1 MTDAV
6 PMPHNRRPAGCP
18 FRPDAVLERLR
29 DDQDLRE
36 LPRVPTSNPQLGEF
50 EAVLVTRPDDVREA
64 LADPRY
70 EAGFAFDR
78 TGPRTVMNQPG
89 ILLNYDGDD
98 HTHYRR
104 MLSGAFTVK
113 RVRSLTPAI
122 RRVVDERLDALVR
135 SGPGTDLI
143 EAFAGPVPL
152 LVICE
157 LLGIPAEDRDG
168 IQRRSA
174 IGTDAAGTLE
184 TQLENFAAMAA
195 YMGELVARQRSDP
208 GDDILGDLIR
218 RHGDELSDDEL
229 IGMGNSILVA
239 GHETVTSMIGMS
251 TLALLRDPGQ
261 LAVVRDDADAAPA
274 AVEELLRLLSVAPPL
289 IRQAATDLELGGA
302 RVAAGERVLLS
313 TLAANH
319 GTGLDLDDPGRL
331 DVRRRPTAHLAFG
344 YGAHQCIGQQLARLE
359 LQIALPALLRRL
371 PGLRPAVDA
380 ADVEYRTDA
389 LVFGVAR
396 LPVRW

>member
-1 MTDAV
+1 MTAAV
-6 PMPHNRRPAGCP
+6 PMPHNRRPDRCP
-18 FRPDAVLERLR
+18 FRPDPDLERLR
-29 DDQDLRE
+29 DEEPD
-36 LPRVPTSNPQLGEF
+36 LPRVRTSNPQLGEF
-50 EAVLVTRPDDVREA
+50 DAVLVTRYEDVRQA

-89 ILLNYDGDD
+89 ILLNYDGDE
-98 HTHYRR
+98 HTRYRR

-113 RVRSLTPAI
+113 RVRSLAPAI
-122 RRVVDERLDALVR
+122 RRVVDERLDALEQA
-135 SGPGTDLI
+135 GPGADLI
-143 EAFAGPVPL
+143 ETFAGPVPL

-174 IGTDAAGTLE
+174 TGTDAANSLE

-195 YMGELVARQRSDP
+195 YMGDLIRRQRAEP

-218 RHGDELSDDEL
+218 RHGGELSDDEL

-239 GHETVTSMIGMS
+239 GHETVTAMIGLS
-251 TLALLRDPGQ
+251 TLALLREPDQ
-261 LAVVRDDADAAPA
+261 LAVVRDDEDAEPA
-274 AVEELLRLLSVAPPL
+274 AVEELLRLLAVAPPL
-289 IRQAATDLELGGA
+289 IRQAATDLDLGG
-302 RVAAGERVLLS
+302 RPVKAGERVLLS
-313 TLAANH
+313 TLAAHH
-319 GTGLDLDDPGRL
+319 GTGLVADAPGRL
-331 DVRRRPTAHLAFG
+331 DVRRPPVPHLAFG

-359 LQIALPALLRRL
+359 LRIALPALLRRL
-371 PGLRPAVDA
+371 PGLRLAGDADAVEFRD
-380 ADVEYRTDA
+380 DA

-396 LPVRW
+396 LPVAW

>member
-1 MTDAV
+1 MTAAA
-6 PMPHNRRPAGCP
+6 PMPHNRRPDRCP
-18 FRPDAVLERLR
+18 FRPHPVLERLR
-29 DDQDLRE
+29 DDPE
-36 LPRVPTSNPQLGEF
+36 LPRVRTSNPQLGEF
-50 EAVLVTRPDDVREA
+50 DAVLVTRPDEVRQV

-89 ILLNYDGDD
+89 ILLNYDGDE

-113 RVRSLTPAI
+113 RVRSLAPAI
-122 RRVVDERLDALVR
+122 RRVVDDRLDALEQA
-135 SGPGTDLI
+135 GPGADLI
-143 EAFAGPVPL
+143 ERFAGPVPL

-157 LLGIPAEDRDG
+157 LLGVPVEDRDG

-174 IGTDAAGTLE
+174 IGTDVANSLQ

-195 YMGELVARQRSDP
+195 YMGDLVRRQRAEP

-218 RHGDELSDDEL
+218 RHGGELSDDEL

-239 GHETVTSMIGMS
+239 GHETVSSMIGLS
-251 TLALLRDPGQ
+251 TLALLRDPDQ
-261 LAVVRDDADAAPA
+261 LAVVRDDESAATG
-274 AVEELLRLLSVAPPL
+274 AVEELLRLLAVAPPL
-289 IRQAATDLELGGA
+289 VRQADSDLELGG
-302 RVAAGERVLLS
+302 RPVKAGERVLLS
-313 TLAANH
+313 TLAAH
-319 GTGLDLDDPGRL
+319 HDTGLVADEPGRL
-331 DVRRRPTAHLAFG
+331 DVRRKTVAHLAFG
-344 YGAHQCIGQQLARLE
+344 FGAHQCIGQQLARLE

-371 PGLRPAVDA
+371 PGLRLAVDFDA
-380 ADVEYRTDA
+380 VEYRDDA

-396 LPVRW
+396 LPVTW

>member
-1 MTDAV
+1 MTASV
-6 PMPHNRRPAGCP
+6 PMPHNRRPARCP
-18 FRPDAVLERLR
+18 FRPDPGLERLR
-29 DDQDLRE
+29 DDPE
-36 LPRVPTSNPQLGEF
+36 LPRVPSFNPQLGEF
-50 EAVLVTRPDDVREA
+50 DAVLVTRFDEVRQV
-64 LADPRY
+64 LADARY

-89 ILLNYDGDD
+89 ILLNYDGSE

-113 RVRSLTPAI
+113 RVRSLAPAI
-122 RRVVDERLDALVR
+122 RRVVDERLDALEQA
-135 SGPGTDLI
+135 GPGADLI
-143 EAFAGPVPL
+143 ETFAGPVPL

-168 IQRRSA
+168 VQRRSA
-174 IGTDAAGTLE
+174 VGTDVASSLQ

-195 YMGELVARQRSDP
+195 YMGDLIRRQRAEP
-208 GDDILGDLIR
+208 GDNILGDLIR
-218 RHGDELSDDEL
+218 KHGDELSDDEL

-239 GHETVTSMIGMS
+239 GHETVSSMIGLS

-261 LAVVRDDADAAPA
+261 LAIVRDDEGAATG

-289 IRQAATDLELGGA
+289 VRQASTDLELGG
-302 RVAAGERVLLS
+302 RPVKAGERVLLS
-313 TLAANH
+313 TLAAHH
-319 GTGLDLDDPGRL
+319 GTEAVSDEPGRL
-331 DVRRRPTAHLAFG
+331 DVRRRPVAHLAFG

-371 PGLRPAVDA
+371 PGLRLGVDFDA
-380 ADVEYRTDA
+380 VEYRDDA

-396 LPVRW
+396 LPVTW

>member
-1 MTDAV
+1 MTASV
-6 PMPHNRRPAGCP
+6 PMPHNRRPARCP
-18 FRPDAVLERLR
+18 FRPDAGLERLR
-29 DDQDLRE
+29 EDPE

-50 EAVLVTRPDDVREA
+50 EAVLVTRFEEVRQVLSDA
-64 LADPRY
+64 RY

-89 ILLNYDGDD
+89 ILLNYDGAE

-113 RVRSLTPAI
+113 RVRSLAPAI
-122 RRVVDERLDALVR
+122 LRVVDERLDALEQA
-135 SGPGTDLI
+135 GPGADLI
-143 EAFAGPVPL
+143 ERFAGPVPL

-168 IQRRSA
+168 VQRRSA
-174 IGTDAAGTLE
+174 VGTDVANSLQ
-184 TQLENFAAMAA
+184 TQLKNFAAMAA
-195 YMGELVARQRSDP
+195 YMGDLIRRQRADP
-208 GDDILGDLIR
+208 GDDILGDLVR

-239 GHETVTSMIGMS
+239 GHETVSSMIGLS
-251 TLALLRDPGQ
+251 TLALLRDPEQ
-261 LAVVRDDADAAPA
+261 LAIVRDDEDAASG

-289 IRQAATDLELGGA
+289 VRQASTDLQLGG
-302 RVAAGERVLLS
+302 RPVKAGERVLLS
-313 TLAANH
+313 TLAAHH
-319 GTGLDLDDPGRL
+319 GTGAVPDEPGRL
-331 DVRRRPTAHLAFG
+331 DVRRRPVAHLAFG

-371 PGLRPAVDA
+371 PGLRIAVDFD
-380 ADVEYRTDA
+380 DVEYRDDA
-389 LVFGVAR
+389 LVFGVTR
-396 LPVRW
+396 LPVTW

>member
-1 MTDAV
+1 MTASV
-6 PMPHNRRPAGCP
+6 PMPHNQRPARCP
-18 FRPDAVLERLR
+18 FRPDAGLEQLR
-29 DDQDLRE
+29 DDAE
-36 LPRVPTSNPQLGEF
+36 LPRVPAFNPQLGPF
-50 EAVLVTRPDDVREA
+50 EAVLVTRFDEVRQV

-89 ILLNYDGDD
+89 ILLNYDGEE

-113 RVRSLTPAI
+113 RVRSLAPAI
-122 RRVVDERLDALVR
+122 RRVVDERLDALEQA
-135 SGPGTDLI
+135 GPGADLI
-143 EAFAGPVPL
+143 ETFAGPVPL

-157 LLGIPAEDRDG
+157 LLGVPAEDRDG
-168 IQRRSA
+168 VQRRSA
-174 IGTDAAGTLE
+174 IGTDVSNSLE

-195 YMGELVARQRSDP
+195 YMGDLIRRQRADP

-239 GHETVTSMIGMS
+239 GHETVSSMIGLS
-251 TLALLRDPGQ
+251 TLALLRDPAQ
-261 LAVVRDDADAAPA
+261 LAIVRDDESVAVG

-289 IRQAATDLELGGA
+289 VRQAGTDLELGGQP
-302 RVAAGERVLLS
+302 VKAGERVLLS
-313 TLAANH
+313 TLAAHH
-319 GTGLDLDDPGRL
+319 GPGLVSGDPGRL
-331 DVRRRPTAHLAFG
+331 DVRRRPVAHLAFG

-371 PGLRPAVDA
+371 PGLRLAVEFDA
-380 ADVEYRTDA
+380 VEYRDDA
-389 LVFGVAR
+389 LVYGVER
-396 LPVRW
+396 LPVTW

>member
-1 MTDAV
+1 MTTPA

-18 FRPDAVLERLR
+18 FRPDPGLERHR
-29 DDQDLRE
+29 EDPE
-36 LPRVPTSNPQLGEF
+36 LPRLSTFNPQLGEF
-50 EAVLVTRPDDVREA
+50 EAVLVTRSAEVRQV

-89 ILLNYDGDD
+89 ILLNYDGEE

-113 RVRSLTPAI
+113 RVGSLAPAI
-122 RRVVDERLDALVR
+122 RRVVDEHLDALEQA
-135 SGPGTDLI
+135 GPGADLI
-143 EAFAGPVPL
+143 ETFAGPVPL

-157 LLGIPAEDRDG
+157 LLGIPVEDRDG

-174 IGTDAAGTLE
+174 TGTDVANTLE

-195 YMGELVARQRSDP
+195 YMGELIRRQRTEP

-218 RHGDELSDDEL
+218 RHGHELSDDEL

-239 GHETVTSMIGMS
+239 GHETVSSMIGLG
-251 TLALLRDPGQ
+251 TLALLRDEEQ
-261 LAVVRDDADAAPA
+261 LAIVRDDQSAAPG

-289 IRQAATDLELGGA
+289 VRQANADLELAG
-302 RVAAGERVLLS
+302 RPVKAGERVVLS

-319 GTGLDLDDPGRL
+319 DSDLLPDEPARL
-331 DVRRRPTAHLAFG
+331 DVRRGPVAHLAFG

-359 LQIALPALLRRL
+359 LQIALPTLLRRL
-371 PGLRPAVDA
+371 PGLRLAVDFDA
-380 ADVEYRTDA
+380 VEYRDDA

-396 LPVRW
+396 LPVTW

>member
-1 MTDAV
+1 MTTSA

-18 FRPDAVLERLR
+18 FRPDAGLEQHRA
-29 DDQDLRE
+29 DPE
-36 LPRVPTSNPQLGEF
+36 LPRLSTFNPQLGDF
-50 EAVLVTRPDDVREA
+50 EAVLVTRADEVRQV

-89 ILLNYDGDD
+89 ILLNYDGEE

-113 RVRSLTPAI
+113 RVRSLAPAI
-122 RRVVDERLDALVR
+122 RRVVDERLDALEQA
-135 SGPGTDLI
+135 GPGADLI
-143 EAFAGPVPL
+143 ETFAGPVPL

-157 LLGIPAEDRDG
+157 LLGIPLEDRDG

-174 IGTDAAGTLE
+174 TGTDVANTLE

-195 YMGELVARQRSDP
+195 YMGGLIRRQRADP

-218 RHGDELSDDEL
+218 RHGHELSDDEL

-239 GHETVTSMIGMS
+239 GHETVSSMIGLG
-251 TLALLRDPGQ
+251 TLALLRDEEQ
-261 LAVVRDDADAAPA
+261 LAIVRDDQSVAPG

-289 IRQAATDLELGGA
+289 VRQANADLELAG
-302 RVAAGERVLLS
+302 RPVKAGERVVLS

-319 GTGLDLDDPGRL
+319 DSDLLPDGPARL
-331 DVRRRPTAHLAFG
+331 DVRRRPVAHLAFG

-371 PGLRPAVDA
+371 PGLRLAVGFDA
-380 ADVEYRTDA
+380 VEYRDDA

-396 LPVRW
+396 LPVTW

>member
-1 MTDAV
+1 MTAAV

-18 FRPDAVLERLR
+18 FRPDPALEQLR
-29 DDQDLRE
+29 DDPE
-36 LPRVPTSNPQLGEF
+36 LPRVPTFNPQLGNF
-50 EAVLVTRPDDVREA
+50 DAVLVTRPDQVRQA

-78 TGPRTVMNQPG
+78 IGPRTVMNQPG
-89 ILLNYDGDD
+89 ILLNYDGDE
-98 HTHYRR
+98 HTRYRR

-113 RVRSLTPAI
+113 RVRSLAPAI
-122 RRVVDERLDALVR
+122 RRVVDERLDALEQA
-135 SGPGTDLI
+135 GPGADLI
-143 EAFAGPVPL
+143 ETFAGPVPL

-174 IGTDAAGTLE
+174 TGTDVANSLE

-195 YMGELVARQRSDP
+195 YMGELIMRRRREPS
-208 GDDILGDLIR
+208 DDILGDLIR
-218 RHGDELSDDEL
+218 RHGHELSDDEL

-239 GHETVTSMIGMS
+239 GHETVSSMIGLS
-251 TLALLRDPGQ
+251 TLALLRDEEQ
-261 LAVVRDDADAAPA
+261 LAVVRDDESASAG

-289 IRQAATDLELGGA
+289 VRQAAEDLELGG
-302 RVAAGERVLLS
+302 RTIKAGERVLLS
-313 TLAANH
+313 TLAADH
-319 GTGLDLDDPGRL
+319 APELVPDGPGRL
-331 DVRRRPTAHLAFG
+331 DVRRRPVAHLAFG

-371 PGLRPAVDA
+371 PGLRPGVAFE
-380 ADVEYRTDA
+380 DVEYRDDA

-396 LPVRW
+396 LPVTW

>member
-1 MTDAV
+1 MTAPV
-6 PMPHNRRPAGCP
+6 PMPHNRRPVGCP
-18 FRPDAVLERLR
+18 FRPDARLEHHR
-29 DDQDLRE
+29 DDPE
-36 LPRVPTSNPQLGEF
+36 LPRIPTFNPQLGMF
-50 EAVLVTRPDDVREA
+50 EAVLVTRVDEVRQV

-89 ILLNYDGDD
+89 ILLNYDGDE

-122 RRVVDERLDALVR
+122 RRVVDERLDALEQA
-135 SGPGTDLI
+135 GPGADLI
-143 EAFAGPVPL
+143 ESFAGPVPL

-157 LLGIPAEDRDG
+157 LLGIPVEDRDG

-174 IGTDAAGTLE
+174 VGTDVANTRE

-195 YMGELVARQRSDP
+195 YMGELVRRQREDP

-218 RHGDELSDDEL
+218 GHGHELSDDEL

-239 GHETVTSMIGMS
+239 GHETVSSMIGLS
-251 TLALLRDPGQ
+251 TLALLRDEEQ
-261 LAVVRDDADAAPA
+261 LAIVRDDGSAAA
-274 AVEELLRLLSVAPPL
+274 GAVEELLRLLSVAPPL
-289 IRQAATDLELGGA
+289 VRQAGADLELAG
-302 RVAAGERVLLS
+302 RPVKAGERVVLS

-319 GTGLDLDDPGRL
+319 DRDLLPDEPARL
-331 DVRRRPTAHLAFG
+331 DVRRRPVAHLAFG

-371 PGLRPAVDA
+371 PGLRPAVDFDA
-380 ADVEYRTDA
+380 VEYRDDA

-396 LPVRW
+396 LPVTW

>member
-1 MTDAV
+1 MTAPL
-6 PMPHNRRPAGCP
+6 PMPHNRRRPGCP
-18 FRPDAVLERLR
+18 FRPDIALERLR
-29 DDQDLRE
+29 EEPE
-36 LPRVPTSNPQLGEF
+36 LPRVSTFNPQLGEF
-50 EAVLVTRPDDVREA
+50 EAVLVTRLDEVRQV

-70 EAGFAFDR
+70 EAGFAFDGS
-78 TGPRTVMNQPG
+78 GPRTVMNQPG
-89 ILLNYDGDD
+89 ILLNYDGDA

-122 RRVVDERLDALVR
+122 RRVVDERLDALEQA
-135 SGPGTDLI
+135 GPGADLV
-143 EAFAGPVPL
+143 ETFAGPVPL

-174 IGTDAAGTLE
+174 TGTDVGNTLE

-195 YMGELVARQRSDP
+195 YMGELVRRKRAEP
-208 GDDILGDLIR
+208 ADDILGDLIR
-218 RHGDELSDDEL
+218 RHGHELSDDEL

-239 GHETVTSMIGMS
+239 GHETVSSMIGLS
-251 TLALLRDPGQ
+251 VLALLEDTDQ
-261 LAVVRDDADAAPA
+261 LAVVRDDDSAAPG

-289 IRQAATDLELGGA
+289 VRQAATDLELGG
-302 RVAAGERVLLS
+302 RPVKAGERVVLS
-313 TLAANH
+313 TLAADQD
-319 GTGLDLDDPGRL
+319 GDLAPDEPTRL
-331 DVRRRPTAHLAFG
+331 DVRRRPVAHLAFG
-344 YGAHQCIGQQLARLE
+344 YGAHQCVGQQLARLE

-371 PGLRPAVDA
+371 PGLRLAIGFDA
-380 ADVEYRTDA
+380 VEYREDA

-396 LPVRW
+396 LPVTW

>member
-1 MTDAV
+1 MTASV
-6 PMPHNRRPAGCP
+6 PMPHNRRPARCP
-18 FRPDAVLERLR
+18 FRPDPGLERLR
-29 DDQDLRE
+29 DDPE
-36 LPRVPTSNPQLGEF
+36 LPRVPSFNPQLGEF
-50 EAVLVTRPDDVREA
+50 DAVLVTRFDEVRQV
-64 LADPRY
+64 LADARY

-89 ILLNYDGDD
+89 ILLNYDGSE

-113 RVRSLTPAI
+113 RVRSLAPAI
-122 RRVVDERLDALVR
+122 RRVVDERLDALEQA
-135 SGPGTDLI
+135 GPGADLI
-143 EAFAGPVPL
+143 ETFAGPVPL

-168 IQRRSA
+168 VQRRSA
-174 IGTDAAGTLE
+174 VGTDVASSLQ

-195 YMGELVARQRSDP
+195 YMGDLIRRQRAEP

-218 RHGDELSDDEL
+218 KHGDELSDDEL

-239 GHETVTSMIGMS
+239 GHETVSSMIGLS

-261 LAVVRDDADAAPA
+261 LAIVRDDEGAATG

-289 IRQAATDLELGGA
+289 VRQASTDLELGG
-302 RVAAGERVLLS
+302 RPVKAGERVLLS
-313 TLAANH
+313 TLAAHH
-319 GTGLDLDDPGRL
+319 GTEAVSDEPGRL
-331 DVRRRPTAHLAFG
+331 DVRRRPVAHLAFG

-371 PGLRPAVDA
+371 PGLRLGVDFDA
-380 ADVEYRTDA
+380 VEYRDDA

-396 LPVRW
+396 LPVTW

>member
-1 MTDAV
+1 MTASV
-6 PMPHNRRPAGCP
+6 PMPHNRRPARCP
-18 FRPDAVLERLR
+18 FRPDAGLERLR
-29 DDQDLRE
+29 EDPD

-50 EAVLVTRPDDVREA
+50 EAVLVTRFEEVRQVLSDA
-64 LADPRY
+64 RY

-89 ILLNYDGDD
+89 ILLNYDGAE

-113 RVRSLTPAI
+113 RVRSLAPAI
-122 RRVVDERLDALVR
+122 LRVVDERLDALEQA
-135 SGPGTDLI
+135 GPGADLI
-143 EAFAGPVPL
+143 ETFAGPVPL

-168 IQRRSA
+168 VQRRSA
-174 IGTDAAGTLE
+174 VGTDVANSLQ

-195 YMGELVARQRSDP
+195 YMGDLIRRQRADP
-208 GDDILGDLIR
+208 GDDILGDLVR
-218 RHGDELSDDEL
+218 RHGDDLSDDEL

-239 GHETVTSMIGMS
+239 GHETVSSMIGLS
-251 TLALLRDPGQ
+251 TLALLRDPEQ
-261 LAVVRDDADAAPA
+261 LAIVRDDKDAASG

-289 IRQAATDLELGGA
+289 VRQASTDLQLGG
-302 RVAAGERVLLS
+302 RQVKAGERVLLS
-313 TLAANH
+313 TLAAHH
-319 GTGLDLDDPGRL
+319 GTGAVPDEPDRL
-331 DVRRRPTAHLAFG
+331 DVRRRPVAHLAFG

-371 PGLRPAVDA
+371 PGLRIAVDFD
-380 ADVEYRTDA
+380 DVEYRDDA
-389 LVFGVAR
+389 LVFGVTR
-396 LPVRW
+396 LPVAW

>member
-1 MTDAV
+1 MTGSV
-6 PMPHNRRPAGCP
+6 PLPNNRRPAGCP
-18 FRPDAVLERLR
+18 FRPDAELERV
-29 DDQDLRE
+29 RE
-36 LPRVPTSNPQLGEF
+36 DPEIPRVPVSNPQLGAF
-50 EAVLVTRPDDVREA
+50 DAVLVTRAADARQV
-64 LADPRY
+64 LSDPRY

-89 ILLNYDGDD
+89 ILLNYDGEE
-98 HTHYRR
+98 HARYRR
-104 MLSGAFTVK
+104 MLTGAFTVK

-122 RRVVDERLDALVR
+122 TRIIEAQLDHLEQAGR
-135 SGPGTDLI
+135 GADLI

-157 LLGIPAEDRDG
+157 LLGIPLEDRDD

-174 IGTDAAGTLE
+174 TGTDVANTLDD
-184 TQLENFAAMAA
+184 QLENFAAMAA
-195 YMGELVARQRSDP
+195 YMGDLIRRQRERP

-218 RHGDELSDDEL
+218 KHGGVLSDDEL

-239 GHETVTSMIGMS
+239 GHETVSSMIGMS
-251 TLALLRDPGQ
+251 TLALLRDPEQ
-261 LAVVRDDADAAPA
+261 LAVVRDDEKAAPD

-289 IRQAATDLELGGA
+289 VRQADTDLDLGGQP
-302 RVAAGERVLLS
+302 VKAGERVVLS

-319 GTGLDLDDPGRL
+319 GKDLVPDGPDRL
-331 DVRRRPTAHLAFG
+331 DVRRDPVAHLAFG

-371 PGLRPAVDA
+371 PGLRLDVDFEA
-380 ADVEYRTDA
+380 VEYREDA
-389 LVFGVAR
+389 LVFGVNR
-396 LPVRW
+396 LPVTW